1 VNFTPLLPQLQLN
14 LDQSQTLLRQARVVL
29 CLGDRALLCLLM
41 AQAKESATVLAA
53 VTTAE
58 ECRMAVQQQGPT
70 LLLLSDQ
77 LEQGNGITLVE
88 WIKAHLPHIH
98 VLLLVAQ
105 EHRRYAIQRAIAAGC
120 DGIVLQSRFGSGAML
135 AALHAVSGGGVYVDR
150 SLREAF
156 HSHQDGSGPMEP
168 LTARECQVLQRV
180 AMGESN
186 QQIGQALY
194 LSTDTV
200 KTHLARIL
208 RKLPARD
215 RTHAALRGV
224 RWGLIDW
231 PDELGGG

>member
-1 VNFTPLLPQLQLN
+1 MNFTPLLPQLQDYQQETHN
-14 LDQSQTLLRQARVVL
+14 LLRQSRVVL
-29 CLGDRALLCLLM
+29 CVGDRALLCLLT
-41 AQAKESATVLAA
+41 AQAMESATVLAA

-58 ECRMAVQQQGPT
+58 ECRAAVQRDGPT

-77 LEQGNGITLVE
+77 LERGNAITLLEEIKRQQPQIHVFLMVGQPVRRHAIE
-88 WIKAHLPHIH
+88 RAIKAHCDGV
-98 VLLLVAQ
+98 VLL
-105 EHRRYAIQRAIAAGC
+105 
-120 DGIVLQSRFGSGAML
+120 SRLGTGTMA
-135 AALHAVSGGGVYVDR
+135 AALRAVSGGGAYVDR
-150 SLREAF
+150 SLREIF
-156 HSHQDGSGPMEP
+156 HSCPDGSGPLEP
-168 LTARECQVLQRV
+168 LTARECQVLQQV
-180 AMGESN
+180 ALGESN
-186 QQIGQALY
+186 QEIGRFLY